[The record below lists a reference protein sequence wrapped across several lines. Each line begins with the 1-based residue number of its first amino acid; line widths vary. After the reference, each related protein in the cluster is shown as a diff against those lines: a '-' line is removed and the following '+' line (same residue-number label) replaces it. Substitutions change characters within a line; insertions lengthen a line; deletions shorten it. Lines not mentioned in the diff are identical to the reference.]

1 MNDSQATRS
10 ALIVLLRA
18 QRNGMSP
25 AEKAKRKK
33 PVRWLYPW
41 ATENHYRR
49 LYQEWVKPVRVF
61 VHEFLEK
68 HQESVLRGDAA
79 NAVVRQDAVA
89 GESFALMVRSL
100 NGWVN
105 AYISDDEQKK
115 LRSPIY
121 MGLGDVSQSAFNF
134 NGGQYNKSVKSA
146 LGVNFPSDE
155 SWWPDA
161 RKQWQD
167 TNYEVIRSDI
177 RKYISDISSTTE
189 QAVTNGWSVKMLS
202 EQIMALDSKIT
213 KSRAAFIARD
223 QIGKLNGII
232 TQKRMEDIGLTM
244 YEWSS
249 SSDERVRESHALMD
263 GKLCRWDDATVYSE
277 DGGKTWK
284 KRPNGA
290 VLMHPGM
297 DYQCRCCALAW
308 FNELIDEADGNIEI
322 LNNETYIDPNTYSNK
337 VISASEQAK
346 VEEIKQKFIDNGFFL
361 KGTNKYLDLDGV
373 DYKSAK
379 ITYAAFE
386 RIFEKYPK
394 FKGKLPAIRSKLLDA
409 NIIAQTDMTYGKKQ
423 ILLNKLFFK
432 DYSAFKKHYAESV
445 EKGIH
450 PKGTSVKENIYHEF
464 AHCLDGILSQK
475 MTVSQ
480 KEKFKTFSAFA
491 RHEVLTLTN
500 KSLGDI
506 FGDVSLY
513 AAKNCKEWMAE
524 CFAEYMD
531 SANPSEMA
539 KALRDLLES
548 YL

>member
-25 AEKAKRKK
+25 AKKAKRKK

-41 ATENHYRR
+41 ATENYYRR

-79 NAVVRQDAVA
+79 NAVIRQDAVA
-89 GESFALMVRSL
+89 GESFAVMVRSL

-177 RKYISDISSTTE
+177 RKYISDINSTTE

-322 LNNETYIDPNTYSNK
+322 LNNETFIDPNTLSNK
-337 VISASEQAK
+337 TISASEKAK
-346 VEEIKQKFIDNGFFL
+346 VDEIRQKFIDNGFFL
-361 KGTNKYLDLDGV
+361 KGSNKYLDLDGV

-379 ITYAAFE
+379 ITYSAFE
-386 RIFEKYPK
+386 RVFDKYPK
-394 FKGKLPAIRSKLLDA
+394 LKGKFYAVSSKIMEKEVFAKTEL
-409 NIIAQTDMTYGKKQ
+409 IGVKRQVQ
-423 ILLNKLFFK
+423 LNKLFFK
-432 DYSAFKKHYAESV
+432 DYSVLKKSYAESV
-445 EKGIH
+445 IEGFH
-450 PKGTSVKENIYHEF
+450 PKGTSAKANVYHEI
-464 AHCLDGILSQK
+464 AHCIDDFITKRMGAALNGK
-475 MTVSQ
+475 Y
-480 KEKFKTFSAFA
+480 KTFSEYA
-491 RHEVLTLTN
+491 RSEVLRLTN
-500 KSLGDI
+500 KDLDSILE
-506 FGDVSLY
+506 DVSMY
-513 AAKNCKEWMAE
+513 ATRNYKEWFAE
-524 CFAEYMD
+524 CFAEAMD
-531 SANPSEMA
+531 SQEPREMA
-539 KALRDLLES
+539 KTLLALLDS
-548 YL
+548 AI

>member
-18 QRNGMSP
+18 QRNGMGP

-79 NAVVRQDAVA
+79 NAVIRQDAVA

-177 RKYISDISSTTE
+177 RKYISDINSTTE

-232 TQKRMEDIGLTM
+232 TQKRMQDIGLTM

-249 SSDERVRESHALMD
+249 SSDERVRESHAIMD

-284 KRPNGA
+284 PRPSGA

-308 FNELIDEADGNIEI
+308 FNELIDEADGVESENIFYGSADNMPKEKALKTTKKI
-322 LNNETYIDPNTYSNK
+322 GTITKGDAMTFEEADGNRPNPNFLLGGGYRENCQASVAVFEARLKGFNIQAKAFDENNKYFKKLMRNPAKAFIDPVTRKHPKWLERESFSSWEKGFEYVDKTVEANQRYAMRMKWKNGGGH
-337 VISASEQAK
+337 VI
-346 VEEIKQKFIDNGFFL
+346 
-361 KGTNKYLDLDGV
+361 T
-373 DYKSAK
+373 
-379 ITYAAFE
+379 
-386 RIFEKYPK
+386 
-394 FKGKLPAIRSKLLDA
+394 AIRSDDK
-409 NIIAQTDMTYGKKQ
+409 N
-423 ILLNKLFFK
+423 LFFY
-432 DYSAFKKHYAESV
+432 DPQSGFIYEDEDIEWLFKNIDFSDTSYQPELLYLNPLQFDENVLQYVV
-445 EKGIH
+445 E
-450 PKGTSVKENIYHEF
+450 
-464 AHCLDGILSQK
+464 
-475 MTVSQ
+475 
-480 KEKFKTFSAFA
+480 
-491 RHEVLTLTN
+491 
-500 KSLGDI
+500 
-506 FGDVSLY
+506 
-513 AAKNCKEWMAE
+513 AANG
-524 CFAEYMD
+524 
-531 SANPSEMA
+531 
-539 KALRDLLES
+539 
-548 YL
+548 